1 MTVFGA
7 YPRTRMR
14 RFRQSEWVRA
24 LVREH
29 QLSPSDLV
37 QPLFIVEGRGKRET
51 IANLPGIE
59 RVSIDL
65 AVELAKKIRDAG
77 IPAVALFPHVDFSV
91 KDSQGSE
98 ALNPNNLIVRTVEA
112 LKAKVPNLGIIC
124 DVALDPYT
132 DHGHDGVLDGDY
144 VSNDASV
151 DILVQQALVL
161 AESGCDVVAPSDMM
175 DGRVGA
181 IRKALEESGHVNTL
195 IMSYAVKYAS
205 KFYGP
210 FREAVGSQSLL
221 SGMSK
226 ESYQM
231 DVANVNEALREVA
244 LDIEEGADFV
254 MVKPGL
260 PYLDVLRAVRQTF
273 SIPVFAYQVS
283 GEYAMLVSAAEKGVF
298 DRIES
303 FLETLIAFKRAGASA
318 IFTYVALDVAPH
330 L

>member
-1 MTVFGA
+1 MTVIGA

-14 RFRQSEWVRA
+14 RFRQSKWVRE

-37 QPLFIVEGRGKRET
+37 QPLFIVEGEGERQV

-65 AVELAKKIRDAG
+65 AVELAKEIRAAG
-77 IPAVALFPHVDFSV
+77 IPAVALFPHVDPSL

-98 ALNPNNLIVRTVEA
+98 ALNPDNLICRTVDT

-124 DVALDPYT
+124 DVALDTYT

-144 VSNDASV
+144 VSNDATV

-161 AESGCDVVAPSDMM
+161 VKAGCDVVAPSDMM
-175 DGRVGA
+175 DGRIGA

-210 FREAVGSQSLL
+210 FREAVGSESLL
-221 SGMSK
+221 SGKSK
-226 ESYQM
+226 DSYQM
-231 DVANVNEALREVA
+231 DTANVDEALREVA
-244 LDIEEGADFV
+244 LDVEEGADFV

-260 PYLDVLRAVRQTF
+260 PYLDVIRAVRESF
-273 SIPVFAYQVS
+273 SNPVFAYQVS
-283 GEYAMLVSAAEKGVF
+283 GEYAMLVGAAEKGVF
-298 DRIES
+298 DRMEI
-303 FLETLIAFKRAGASA
+303 FLETLVAFKRAGASA
-318 IFTYVALDVAPH
+318 IFTYMALDVAPN